1 MNYAPDGKSYY
12 SNDKTSVLI
21 PPSVPYLL
29 AILNS
34 SLSSWITQKELAS
47 KQGGFFEFKPMY
59 VSKLPIP
66 AATST
71 DQAELET
78 LVQRILENPTAGDV
92 ADKEAEINDRVYR
105 LFGLSRE
112 EIGLIEGVG

>member
-1 MNYAPDGKSYY
+1 
-12 SNDKTSVLI
+12 
-21 PPSVPYLL
+21 
-29 AILNS
+29 
-34 SLSSWITQKELAS
+34 
-47 KQGGFFEFKPMY
+47 MY

-66 AATST
+66 AARST

-92 ADKEAEINDRVYR
+92 ADKEAEINDRVYW

-112 EIGLIEGVG
+112 EIGLIENS